1 MAKPKIRRLVSRKK
15 RERQEKRKQMV
26 IGIFLLFIMFLS
38 IIGYSIQSGLG
49 KEKTLTYNGI
59 EFVYTNGFWTVG
71 NFAFKY
77 SPEEVPETSAN
88 LNDASFYE
96 GLPLY
101 LYSESA
107 DAEAE
112 IRVNLRQIANSL
124 LNACPKETE
133 VSGAECDEKSPVISC
148 NEDSENFIII
158 RKNTK
163 TDIRQENNCVYIE
176 GPEQD
181 LAMLA
186 DQFIYKILGVK

>member
-1 MAKPKIRRLVSRKK
+1 MAKPKIRRLISRKK

-124 LNACPKETE
+124 LNACPESVCNE
-133 VSGAECDEKSPVISC
+133 EAPVISC